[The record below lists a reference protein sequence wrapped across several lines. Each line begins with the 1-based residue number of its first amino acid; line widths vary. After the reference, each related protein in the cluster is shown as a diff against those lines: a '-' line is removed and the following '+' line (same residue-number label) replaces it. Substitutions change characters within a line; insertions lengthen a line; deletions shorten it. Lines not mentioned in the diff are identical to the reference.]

1 MKTLHD
7 TKHRAGIQ
15 YILNYI
21 FSVKNEY
28 YVKLMPDKEL

>member
-15 YILNYI
+15 YILKCI
-21 FSVKNEY
+21 FFVKNEY
-28 YVKLMPDKEL
+28 YVKLVPDKEL